1 MQKRA
6 CLNSMLFFFVYGLK
20 HVQRGIRVVS
30 EWYRSGIG
38 VVCELIEEKRK
49 KISEQKKYMKK
60 D

>member
-6 CLNSMLFFFVYGLK
+6 CLNSMLFFCVRLK
-20 HVQRGIRVVS
+20 ARTSVVS

-49 KISEQKKYMKK
+49 KISEQKKYVKK